1 MELSADALA
10 LLEDVRQARAIR
22 RTIVSRGGARGVDL
36 AAAYAI
42 QATLGEGVP
51 VKGYKLG
58 LLSLAKQA
66 QMGIDAPI
74 YGRIYPAMM
83 LESPVRL
90 TRFTQPR
97 VEPEVDRKSVV

>member
-10 LLEDVRQARAIR
+10 LLEDVRGARASR
-22 RTIVSRGGARGVDL
+22 RTIVSRGGACGVDL

-58 LLSLAKQA
+58 LLSPAKQRRWA
-66 QMGIDAPI
+66 SILRSTG
-74 YGRIYPAMM
+74 
-83 LESPVRL
+83 ESI
-90 TRFTQPR
+90 PR
-97 VEPEVDRKSVV
+97 